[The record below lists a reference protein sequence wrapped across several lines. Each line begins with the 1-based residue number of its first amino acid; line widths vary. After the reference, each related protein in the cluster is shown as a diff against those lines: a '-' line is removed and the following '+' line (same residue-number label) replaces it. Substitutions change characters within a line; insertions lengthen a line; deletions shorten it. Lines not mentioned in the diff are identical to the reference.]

1 MKFGYIPIAMLLVSL
16 LVISGAQ
23 AQAPT
28 SENQNAVSG
37 AGAAAH
43 GPVVIQAAYQGVS
56 EPEERAAANA
66 STRRHQNY
74 IPFRGRH
81 LLSKALSP
89 ETKQPDQVLQQFS
102 GPLVST
108 IGGLDIA
115 GLGEDFPG
123 FAPSVI
129 PPDTNA
135 SVGTTQVVETVNL
148 DYVVFNKNTGAVAPG
163 GGATALTSLFASAG
177 DACGGVPSV
186 AGDSD
191 IQFDPIVK
199 FDQLAQRWVI
209 TFAAS
214 DVDALSNPAPP
225 FLQCIAVSKTA
236 DATGTYN
243 IFVHD
248 VGFLGGAANSPAIN
262 DFPKLGVWPDAY
274 YFSWNEFS
282 SSGTEPFLGAAMC
295 AFPRPAPSSA
305 VCFDATT
312 TPLHFSL
319 LPSDLDGATSA
330 PGSTSLPPTGS
341 PNFFIGNLDRVH
353 GFDLWKFHVDFTTTS
368 NSTFTGPTFITVSPY
383 NLPCGGT
390 GATCVPQPGGDGTQ
404 LDTLGD
410 DLMFRNAYRNFARP
424 SPAHESIVLSH
435 SIAETTS
442 GSCGVAVRWYEIR
455 SPNGTPTVFQ
465 QGTFSPDNS
474 CRWMPSIGADRKG
487 NIAMGYSVSDAVSV
501 HPSIRYTGRTTS
513 DAAGTMETE
522 KTVVVGTG
530 SQEGSGVFP
539 GLTRWGD
546 YSSMAIDPTDDCT
559 FWYAQEYMK
568 ISNPSGNPFAA
579 WSTRLASFQFASA
592 ATHFLITA
600 PANTTAGSSFSVTV
614 EALDSSNKVVPS
626 YCGTVHFTSSDPMAV
641 LPANSVLSNGVGTF
655 QVTLKTA
662 GTQTITATDKLVSTT
677 TASASIAVTP
687 AAATHY
693 SLSAPS
699 SVMAGVAFSLTVK
712 ALDAFGNVA
721 TGYAG
726 TAHFASSDPMAVLAA
741 NSTLV
746 AGVKTFSV
754 TLKTADI
761 APMLTSV
768 TATDTVQS
776 TIKGSANIAVIAAAA
791 THFSLSAPSSV
802 TAGVPF
808 SLSVTAR
815 DAFGNVATGYTGT
828 VHFTSSDPM
837 AVLPGNSTLS
847 FSFKTFSVTLKTAGT
862 RILTATDT
870 VKTTITGSVSTTVK
884 AGAATHYMLSVP
896 SSVMAGVAFSLT
908 VKALDAFGNVATGY
922 TGTVHFSS
930 ADTLGV
936 LPADSTLV
944 AGVKTFSVTLKSGG
958 TQTVTATDPVQTTI
972 KRSVNIT
979 VLAATHFSLSAPAS
993 VTAGVAFSVT
1003 VKALDAFGDV
1013 APGYTGTVHF
1023 TSTDPAGV
1031 LPADST
1037 LVSGVKTFSVTLKS
1051 GGTQTVT
1058 ATDPVQT
1065 TIKGSASIT
1074 VTVAPATSTSLTAS
1088 LNPSVF
1094 GQGVT
1099 FTATVTSLTLGTIS
1113 GTVTFKDGAAVLS
1126 TGTVSSGKATLLTS
1140 ALSAGTHSI
1149 TAVFSGSS
1157 SFGASTSAPLS
1168 HTVNKAS
1175 TSAAVSSSL
1184 NPSAFGQSVTF
1195 TATVVAVSPG
1205 NGTPTGTATFKNG
1218 ATVLGSGTL
1227 AGGKASFS
1235 TSIVA
1240 AGADSITAAY
1250 NGSSNYNTS
1259 TSATLTQ
1266 TVNKAATSTT
1276 LKSSMN
1282 PSMAGFPVPFT
1293 VTVAAIAP
1301 GSGTPT
1307 GSVTLKDGTTALQTL
1322 SLSGGTALFSIS
1334 SLAHG
1339 SHSITAVYAGSANDL
1354 PSTSPVVV
1362 QIVN

>member
-1 MKFGYIPIAMLLVSL
+1 MKLAKAFLYVGLAVLCSALTSPAQTIAQDER
-16 LVISGAQ
+16 I
-23 AQAPT
+23 
-28 SENQNAVSG
+28 
-37 AGAAAH
+37 AH
-43 GPVVIQAAYQGVS
+43 GPVVIQAIYQGVS
-56 EPEERAAANA
+56 EPEERASVNA
-66 STRRHQNY
+66 LPRRSQRY
-74 IPFRGRH
+74 IPFLRRH
-81 LLSKALSP
+81 PPYKAP
-89 ETKQPDQVLQQFS
+89 VGAEAKQPDQVLQQFS

-163 GGATALTSLFASAG
+163 GGPTALTSLFASAG

-262 DFPKLGVWPDAY
+262 DIPKLGVWPDAY

-295 AFPRPAPSSA
+295 ALPRPAPSSA

-341 PNFFIGNLDRVH
+341 PNFFIGNLDGVH

-383 NLPCGGT
+383 SSPPAG
-390 GATCVPQPGGDGTQ
+390 VPQPGGDGTQ
-404 LDTLGD
+404 LDSLGFS
-410 DLMFRNAYRNFARP
+410 LMFRNAYRNFASP

-435 SIAETTS
+435 SIAETTT

-465 QGTFSPDNS
+465 QGTFSPDSS

-501 HPSIRYTGRTTS
+501 HPSIRYTGRTTN
-513 DAAGTMETE
+513 DAAGTMGSE
-522 KTVVVGTG
+522 KTAVVGTG
-530 SQEGSGVFP
+530 SQEA

-579 WSTRLASFQFASA
+579 WSTRLASFQFSSA
-592 ATHFLITA
+592 ATHFSVTA
-600 PANTTAGSSFSVTV
+600 PASAIAGSSFSVTV
-614 EALDSSNKVVPS
+614 EALDSSNKVVTG
-626 YCGTVHFTSSDPMAV
+626 YCGTVHFSSTDRMAV
-641 LPANSVLSNGVGTF
+641 LPANSPLNNGVGTF
-655 QVTLKTA
+655 KVTLKTV
-662 GTQTITATDKLVSTT
+662 GMQTITATDTLASTT
-677 TASASIAVTP
+677 TGNASIGVT
-687 AAATHY
+687 ATAATHY
-693 SLSAPS
+693 SLSAPG
-699 SVMAGVAFSLTVK
+699 SVTAGVAFSVTVT

-726 TAHFASSDPMAVLAA
+726 TVHFTSSDPLGVLPA

-828 VHFTSSDPM
+828 VHFTSNDPL
-837 AVLPGNSTLS
+837 AVLPANSTLS

-884 AGAATHYMLSVP
+884 AGAATHYTLSAP

-930 ADTLGV
+930 TDPAGVLPANSTLVSGVKTFSVTLKSAGTRTLTATDTVQSAIKGSVSTTVKAAAATHYSLSAPASVTAGVAFSVTVTARDAFGNVATAYTGKVHFSSTDPLGL

-944 AGVKTFSVTLKSGG
+944 AGVKTFSVTLKSAG
-958 TQTVTATDPVQTTI
+958 TRTLTATDT
-972 KRSVNIT
+972 KN
-979 VLAATHFSLSAPAS
+979 
-993 VTAGVAFSVT
+993 G
-1003 VKALDAFGDV
+1003 
-1013 APGYTGTVHF
+1013 
-1023 TSTDPAGV
+1023 
-1031 LPADST
+1031 
-1037 LVSGVKTFSVTLKS
+1037 
-1051 GGTQTVT
+1051 
-1058 ATDPVQT
+1058 
-1065 TIKGSASIT
+1065 TIKGS
-1074 VTVAPATSTSLTAS
+1074 V
-1088 LNPSVF
+1088 
-1094 GQGVT
+1094 
-1099 FTATVTSLTLGTIS
+1099 
-1113 GTVTFKDGAAVLS
+1113 
-1126 TGTVSSGKATLLTS
+1126 
-1140 ALSAGTHSI
+1140 
-1149 TAVFSGSS
+1149 
-1157 SFGASTSAPLS
+1157 
-1168 HTVNKAS
+1168 
-1175 TSAAVSSSL
+1175 
-1184 NPSAFGQSVTF
+1184 
-1195 TATVVAVSPG
+1195 
-1205 NGTPTGTATFKNG
+1205 
-1218 ATVLGSGTL
+1218 
-1227 AGGKASFS
+1227 
-1235 TSIVA
+1235 
-1240 AGADSITAAY
+1240 
-1250 NGSSNYNTS
+1250 
-1259 TSATLTQ
+1259 
-1266 TVNKAATSTT
+1266 
-1276 LKSSMN
+1276 
-1282 PSMAGFPVPFT
+1282 
-1293 VTVAAIAP
+1293 
-1301 GSGTPT
+1301 
-1307 GSVTLKDGTTALQTL
+1307 
-1322 SLSGGTALFSIS
+1322 SLS
-1334 SLAHG
+1334 
-1339 SHSITAVYAGSANDL
+1339 VM
-1354 PSTSPVVV
+1354 
-1362 QIVN
+1362 